1 MRMSRQTMLA
11 AVGVL
16 TLGLV
21 AGCGGGGDGGDT
33 NNGKGPPPGGFPAT
47 ASVTANTADRFSPGT
62 VDIAAGGRVT
72 WTFEKEHTVQFAADN
87 APEDIEPTFE
97 GQVGRRFPEA
107 GRFSYICTLHGGM
120 SGTVVV
126 H

>member
-11 AVGVL
+11 AVVLL
-16 TLGLV
+16 TLGAA
-21 AGCGGGGDGGDT
+21 AGCGGGGDGGTDP
-33 NNGKGPPPGGFPAT
+33 GPGPGNGGFPAS
-47 ASVTANTADRFSPGT
+47 ASVTAGTTDRFSPGT

-72 WTFEKEHTVQFAADN
+72 WTFQKEHTVLFAATN
-87 APEDIEPTFE
+87 APDDIPNTAE

-107 GRFSYICTLHGGM
+107 GRFSYTCSIHPGM
-120 SGTVVV
+120 SGTVIA